1 MSAFCF
7 PTCTSVSAEYMF
19 QGGFSLLSC
28 AHNPG
33 GQASASA
40 AATNPRSLRPH
51 LNFPCFTQARI
62 WTPQGRRLGGRIDV
76 SGLLYTGRRP
86 KEKSP
91 SENPLGPF
99 GSVKPIGLAV
109 SDLRGFPPPRL
120 ARLAC
125 HTRSRL
131 RSSCRSG
138 RIHGLP
144 AMRLRQTRRH
154 RRLQPACRHSQ
165 VFAFADKR
173 QLVLVAVPIDANQVA
188 KMDLLCSQ

>member
-19 QGGFSLLSC
+19 QGGFRLLRC

-91 SENPLGPF
+91 RANPLGPVA
-99 GSVKPIGLAV
+99 SVTPIGLAV
-109 SDLRGFPPPRL
+109 PDLRPFPPPRL
-120 ARLAC
+120 ARLPC
-125 HTRSRL
+125 HPPSRL
-131 RSSCRSG
+131 RTICRAG
-138 RIHGLP
+138 RLHRLP
-144 AMRLRQTRRH
+144 PMPLRQTRRH
-154 RRLQPACRHSQ
+154 TP
-165 VFAFADKR
+165 
-173 QLVLVAVPIDANQVA
+173 
-188 KMDLLCSQ
+188 